1 MKRKWLKKVGIIL
14 GIVGASF
21 MAADG
26 LSWLEKRGRCLGQ
39 CGHNDRDCQQV
50 CLDKGYCPAEDR

>member
-1 MKRKWLKKVGIIL
+1 MKRRWIKKVGIIL

-26 LSWLEKRGRCLGQ
+26 LSLLEKRGPCQGQ